1 MCVHDVPKGLAG
13 GVLNV
18 PEVSLP
24 FFDDTAAHR
33 LQLCLARSEL
43 TRHCWALLGRYSEG
57 LSGYIAFSWIP
68 QFSPRVASAM

>member
-1 MCVHDVPKGLAG
+1 MTECFAPAVDCCCPAAPVCVHGVPKGLGG

-24 FFDDTAAHR
+24 SFDDTASHR

-43 TRHCWALLGRYSEG
+43 TRHCWASVGSVL
-57 LSGYIAFSWIP
+57 
-68 QFSPRVASAM
+68 